1 LNYMNLMVVAGLFCG
16 CIFFFLVW
24 NKEKSTLSYNTYII
38 LLSLLPMSVLL
49 LFKLLTVIIKNIWFF
64 IFISIISTLYVYAY
78 LFLAIHIGI
87 FAALVSN
94 LWINNISFIFI
105 YEVDGLK
112 VQLYKILVQNCYLPL
127 FCCWM
132 VYSWIVE
139 GSTVQPSKLLIQ
151 KWCTPTN

>member
-1 LNYMNLMVVAGLFCG
+1 MLKKIKNKLLMVIHNKYIKKIIKFLLNYMNLMVVAGLFCG

-94 LWINNISFIFI
+94 L
-105 YEVDGLK
+105 
-112 VQLYKILVQNCYLPL
+112 
-127 FCCWM
+127 
-132 VYSWIVE
+132 
-139 GSTVQPSKLLIQ
+139 
-151 KWCTPTN
+151 